1 MPESSLSL
9 SFDDL
14 CAEVADFLGYGRGIK
29 FGEKAWTQKQQ
40 NNIETSVKSGCRQFY
55 FPPPVGN
62 EPAAYEWSFLRPVG
76 TVSLASGDQSIELP
90 DDFGGFDGPITIT
103 TTSGQVCYIIPLVG
117 EGLVRRRYTDDPNS
131 SGQPEIAAV
140 QPIKGTTATKGQR
153 FQLSFFPAA
162 NQAYT
167 LEFPY
172 TILADC
178 LSGSR
183 PYAYGGM
190 AHAETILE
198 SCLAIAEQRIDDA
211 ASIHTAKWMER
222 LAASMSLD
230 RKFKAQALGYNDDRS
245 DGRRGWGRYPR
256 RRDNYSVTFNGVQ
269 Y

>member
-9 SFDDL
+9 SFGDL
-14 CAEVADFLGYGRGIK
+14 CSEVGLFLGYGRGAE
-29 FGEKAWTQKQQ
+29 FGDKAWTSPQQ
-40 NNIETSVKSGCRQFY
+40 ANIESSVRSGLRQFY

-62 EPAAYEWSFLRPVG
+62 EPAAYEWSFLKPVATIAIING
-76 TVSLASGDQSIELP
+76 AQSVEMP
-90 DDFGGFDGPITIT
+90 DDFGGFEGPITLVT
-103 TTSGQVCYIIPLVG
+103 PTGRLCYIIPLVG
-117 EGLVRRRYTDDPNS
+117 EGQVRRRYTDSPNS
-131 SGQPEIAAV
+131 TGQPEMVALV
-140 QPIKGTTATKGQR
+140 PLKGTTATKGQR
-153 FQLSFFPAA
+153 FDLTFYPAA

-167 LEFPY
+167 VEFPY
-172 TILADC
+172 TILPDA

-190 AHAETILE
+190 THAETILE

-211 ASIHTAKWMER
+211 VSVHSQKWMER
-222 LAASMSLD
+222 LAASISAD

-245 DGRRGWGRYPR
+245 DARRTWGRYPR